1 MIASQ
6 LIDMHDKRPATGE
19 IIVTLFELCNLSCLF
34 CPQDHD
40 SIEGIN
46 TIVSKIDQIK
56 SVIDTLQKKGKKD
69 FSIHLMGG
77 ELFSDD
83 LDDAIFDDY
92 STLIDLIKSYCN
104 DKNIPVSISIV
115 TNFVWQKK
123 HRIKQ
128 FLDKTGVSIMTS
140 YDPAGR
146 FDKHSLEIFKENVVE
161 FKEHIVTV
169 NVIITKPTI
178 DKFLKKQIPF
188 FDYLYENFSVYF
200 DQYGPEKNQK
210 FLMAT
215 DVQVRDFMIYLV
227 DNWPKVLPVQDYF
240 SKTKS
245 QMTCM
250 DTHTVMPAGK
260 WGGCGQFEQIDKVI
274 PIKLVTEQS
283 WLDGYNCLECEHFN
297 RCSLGCFMSNHVRDM
312 RTQKECW
319 LKEVYD
325 YVDNKTL
332 TDRNSK

>member
-6 LIDMHDKRPATGE
+6 LIDLHNKRPATGE

-34 CPQDHD
+34 CPQDHS
-40 SIEGIN
+40 SIEGID

-56 SVIDTLQKKGKKD
+56 SVIDTLLKKGKKD

-77 ELFSDD
+77 ELFSDE
-83 LDDAIFDDY
+83 LDDSVFEDY
-92 STLIDLIKSYCN
+92 KTLIDSINTYCIEQ
-104 DKNIPVSISIV
+104 NIPVNISV
-115 TNFVWQKK
+115 VSNLVWKK
-123 HRIKQ
+123 KNRVKQ
-128 FLDKTGVSIMTS
+128 FLADTNVSIMTS
-140 YDPAGR
+140 YDPSGR
-146 FDKHSLEIFKENVVE
+146 FDKNSLEIFKENVVE
-161 FKEHIVTV
+161 FKDNIVTV

-178 DKFLKKQIPF
+178 DKFLKNQIPF

-215 DVQVRDFMIYLV
+215 DIQVRDFMIYLV
-227 DNWPKVLPVQDYF
+227 DHWPRVLPVQDYF

-325 YVDNKTL
+325 YVDNKMIGI
-332 TDRNSK
+332 

>member
-1 MIASQ
+1 MSASQ
-6 LIDMHDKRPATGE
+6 IIDLHKKRPSTGE

-34 CPQDHD
+34 CNQDH
-40 SIEGIN
+40 SSVEGMN
-46 TIVSKIDQIK
+46 TVVDKIDQIK
-56 SVIDTLQKKGKKD
+56 KIITTLQQKGKKD

-92 STLIDLIKSYCN
+92 ATLVQLIKAHC
-104 DKNIPVSISIV
+104 KEQNIPVTIAVV

-123 HRIKQ
+123 NRIKQ
-128 FLDKTGVSIMTS
+128 FLDTTGIEIMTS

-146 FDKHSLEIFKENVVE
+146 FNPQSLETFKENVLE
-161 FKEHIVTV
+161 FKEYITTV
-169 NVIITKPTI
+169 NVVITKPTI
-178 DKFLKKQIPF
+178 DKFLKNQIPF
-188 FDYLYENFSVYF
+188 FDYLYEHFPVYF

-215 DVQVRDFMIYLV
+215 DIEVRDFMKHLV
-227 DNWPKVLPVQDYF
+227 DHWPKVLPVQGYF

-250 DTHTVMPAGK
+250 DTYTVMPAGK
-260 WGGCGQFEQIDKVI
+260 WGGCGQFEHLDKVI
-274 PIKLVTEQS
+274 PIKLVTEQE

-325 YVDNKTL
+325 YVDTL
-332 TDRNSK
+332 EKGN

>member
-6 LIDMHDKRPATGE
+6 LIDIHNKRPSTGE

-34 CPQDHD
+34 CNQDHS
-40 SIEGIN
+40 SIEGID
-46 TIVSKIDQIK
+46 TIVDKIDQIK
-56 SVIDTLQKKGKKD
+56 KVIATLREKGKKD

-77 ELFSDD
+77 ELFSDE
-83 LDDAIFDDY
+83 LDDKVFEDY
-92 STLIDLIKSYCN
+92 KTLIHLIKDHCYQE
-104 DKNIPVSISIV
+104 NIPVSISVV
-115 TNFVWQKK
+115 TNLVWQKK
-123 HRIKQ
+123 NRIKQ
-128 FLDKTGVSIMTS
+128 FLESTGVDIMSS

-146 FDKHSLEIFKENVVE
+146 FNPQSLEIFKQNVVE
-161 FKEHIVTV
+161 FKDYISTV
-169 NVIITKPTI
+169 NVVITKPTI
-178 DKFLKKQIPF
+178 DKFLKNQIPF
-188 FDYLYENFSVYF
+188 FDYLYNNFEIYF

-215 DVQVRDFMIYLV
+215 DVEVRDFMKHLV
-227 DNWPKVLPVQDYF
+227 DRWPNVMPVRDYF

-250 DTHTVMPAGK
+250 DTHTVMPTGK
-260 WGGCGQFEQIDKVI
+260 WGGCGQFEHLDKVI

-325 YVDNKTL
+325 YIDNKT
-332 TDRNSK
+332 TQ